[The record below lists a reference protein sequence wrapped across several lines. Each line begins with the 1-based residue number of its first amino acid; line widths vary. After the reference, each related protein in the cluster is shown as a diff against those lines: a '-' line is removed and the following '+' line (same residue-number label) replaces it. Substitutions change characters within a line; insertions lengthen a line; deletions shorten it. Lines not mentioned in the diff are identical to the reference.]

1 MAKAKAIPDLDAG
14 MSYAQAAARTVT
26 IRGEEVF
33 EHSRGVLDTVDIERV
48 HAMRVAT
55 RRLRAVLEIY
65 APCFPPDELRP
76 VLRDVKQLA
85 DALGARRD
93 PDVELLALEQFV
105 VSVGPDERPGVEHF
119 IARTRAEQE
128 EGNRRLADALDEI
141 ERSALR
147 GRIATLA
154 TLAARPPAED
164 RVGEPSPSR
173 DDAAPVPATRND
185 GLALEPARAPQG
197 QPAPRP
203 GELLAD
209 RLYGLGGEPA

>member
-1 MAKAKAIPDLDAG
+1 MAKARAIPDLDAG
-14 MSYAQAAARTVT
+14 MSYAQAAARTIAV
-26 IRGEEVF
+26 RGEEIF
-33 EHSRGVLDTVDIERV
+33 EHSEGVLDIVDIERV

-65 APCFPPDELRP
+65 APCFPADELRP

-93 PDVELLALEQFV
+93 PDVELLALEQFA

-128 EGNRRLADALDEI
+128 DGNRRLAAALEDV

-154 TLAARPPAED
+154 TLAVRSQHDEGDDAEAPLEEPAAPPA
-164 RVGEPSPSR
+164 P
-173 DDAAPVPATRND
+173 APP
-185 GLALEPARAPQG
+185 APQ
-197 QPAPRP
+197 P
-203 GELLAD
+203 GPLLAD
-209 RLYGLGGEPA
+209 RVYGLDWEQA

>member
-1 MAKAKAIPDLDAG
+1 MAKARAIPDLEAG
-14 MSYAQAAARTVT
+14 MSYAQAAARTIA

-33 EHSRGVLDTVDIERV
+33 EHSEGVLDMADIERV

-93 PDVELLALEQFV
+93 PDVELLALEQFA

-128 EGNRRLADALDEI
+128 EGNRLLAGALEDA

-147 GRIATLA
+147 GRIAALSTLA
-154 TLAARPPAED
+154 VRPRTNGHAADTARPPPPPPAAD
-164 RVGEPSPSR
+164 GAAGSR
-173 DDAAPVPATRND
+173 CELRAAP
-185 GLALEPARAPQG
+185 Q
-197 QPAPRP
+197 P

-209 RLYGLGGEPA
+209 RVYGLDWEQA